1 MRRLIL
7 FAVVGIGLAFAA
19 RQALAK
25 EQASQFYDDEND
37 MKPARD
43 APDYWFVPDEVKQF
57 GYVIGA
63 NMGPEQNILATL
75 ALIREF
81 ESDNRYNV
89 IYGGQT
95 FSSYVDHPRI
105 YVPINIP
112 GYEGKTSSAAGAY
125 QFIWRT
131 WDNLRNRLGLPDFS
145 PASQDAAAIEL
156 LREIG
161 ALSHIEAGNFDEGL
175 RIASSQWA
183 SLPYSN
189 AGQNPKSIVA
199 ANEFLRRYLA

>member
-1 MRRLIL
+1 MRRLAIL
-7 FAVVGIGLAFAA
+7 LALGFGALLA
-19 RQALAK
+19 SRFALAR
-25 EQASQFYDDEND
+25 EQSSQFYDDEGD

-43 APDYWFVPDEVKQF
+43 APDYWFVPDEVKQYN
-57 GYVIGA
+57 YVLGVD
-63 NMGPEQNILATL
+63 MGPEQNILAVL

-81 ESDNRYNV
+81 ESNNRYNV

-95 FSSYVDHPRI
+95 FASYADHPRI
-105 YVPINIP
+105 YVPINLP

-125 QFIWRT
+125 QYLWKT
-131 WDNLRNRLGLPDFS
+131 WNNLRNRLGLPDFS

-161 ALSHIEAGNFDEGL
+161 ALSHIQAGNFDEGL
-175 RIASSQWA
+175 RIASGQWA
-183 SLPYSN
+183 SLPYSD
-189 AGQNPKSIVA
+189 ARQNPKTIVA